1 MAIKGK
7 YGELKD
13 KKTSTEKR
21 FTKRFRKTQEKLYPK
36 TFGKCPRATLKFLE
50 CHRLSKVD
58 FIIVCFGEFT
68 DSQGRKIKYAG
79 SN

>member
-21 FTKRFRKTQEKLYPK
+21 FTKKFRKNQEKLYPK
-36 TFGKCPRATLKFLE
+36 TFISNHSSQNDKVILGKSPMAK
-50 CHRLSKVD
+50 HGKLSFFVNK
-58 FIIVCFGEFT
+58 
-68 DSQGRKIKYAG
+68 
-79 SN
+79 

>member
-21 FTKRFRKTQEKLYPK
+21 FTKRFRKNQEKLYPK
-36 TFGKCPRATLKFLE
+36 TFISRHSSQNDTVILGKSPLAKNGKLLIR
-50 CHRLSKVD
+50 
-58 FIIVCFGEFT
+58 
-68 DSQGRKIKYAG
+68 
-79 SN
+79 

>member
-21 FTKRFRKTQEKLYPK
+21 FTKKFRKNQEKLYPK
-36 TFGKCPRATLKFLE
+36 TFVSRHSSQNDTVILGKSPLAKNGKLLIR
-50 CHRLSKVD
+50 
-58 FIIVCFGEFT
+58 
-68 DSQGRKIKYAG
+68 
-79 SN
+79 

>member
-21 FTKRFRKTQEKLYPK
+21 FTKKFRKNQEKLYPK
-36 TFGKCPRATLKFLE
+36 TFISRHSSQNDTVILGKSPLAKNGKLLIR
-50 CHRLSKVD
+50 
-58 FIIVCFGEFT
+58 
-68 DSQGRKIKYAG
+68 
-79 SN
+79 

>member
-36 TFGKCPRATLKFLE
+36 TFVSNRTSQNDTVILGKSPLAKNGKLLIR
-50 CHRLSKVD
+50 
-58 FIIVCFGEFT
+58 
-68 DSQGRKIKYAG
+68 
-79 SN
+79 